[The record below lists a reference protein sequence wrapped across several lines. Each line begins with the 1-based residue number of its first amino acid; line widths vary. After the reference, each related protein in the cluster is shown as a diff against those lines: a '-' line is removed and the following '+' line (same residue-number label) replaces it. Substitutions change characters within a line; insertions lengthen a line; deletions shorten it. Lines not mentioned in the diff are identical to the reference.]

1 MRAKVPEFYVS
12 EHPEL
17 ERLTPILR
25 SYLHARVTIYY
36 SGGQYQDTGHI
47 TYFDGTWVELTKV
60 NGERILT
67 PQSGIRII
75 KMLEPS
81 AIESDAMMLLRPAEP
96 DSIAKKIT

>member
-1 MRAKVPEFYVS
+1 MKKNPAFYPS

-17 ERLTPILR
+17 DSLTPILR

-36 SGGQYQDTGHI
+36 SGAQYQDTGHI
-47 TYFDGTWVELTKV
+47 TYFDGTWTELTKP
-60 NGERILT
+60 NGERFLIPL
-67 PQSGIRII
+67 SGIRMI

-96 DSIAKKIT
+96 DESLKQIK